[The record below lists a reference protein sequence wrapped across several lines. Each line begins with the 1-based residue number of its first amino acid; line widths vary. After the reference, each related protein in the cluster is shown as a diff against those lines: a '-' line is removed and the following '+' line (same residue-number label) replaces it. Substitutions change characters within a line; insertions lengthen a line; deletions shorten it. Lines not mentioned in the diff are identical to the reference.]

1 MANKVVPFFDP
12 ANKDVECILI
22 HTFTGKQVSIVK
34 NKDEILEILIPS
46 PNGSFIEFTNKFDYT
61 YNFLLYGGF
70 SCFLYILKN
79 INIKTE
85 MRDIFLMAHIIL
97 TCAKLTEK
105 NYYSMIFS
113 SNLKYFNK
121 KFPNVDEMNQSSILF
136 KKYLDHMTI
145 ILNHLKENFKNK
157 AELIDKIVKNT
168 YDYDSFDEI
177 IDKFEQKRSSI
188 NDFLINIILLFNLK
202 DNIDKDQFYANMDNN
217 KNFYDKAVL
226 LNLRSKDDYDV
237 ERLKNFVKDKIN
249 QNENFRK
256 YIALIYVTIETFEI
270 DVETTQNHSM

>member
-1 MANKVVPFFDP
+1 MANRVVPFLDP
-12 ANKDVECILI
+12 ANKGAGCFLI
-22 HTFTGKQVSIVK
+22 DTFNGKQVSIVK
-34 NKDEILEILIPS
+34 NEDEPLEVLIPS

-61 YNFLLYGGF
+61 YSFLLSSGF
-70 SCFLYILKN
+70 SYFLDILKN
-79 INIKTE
+79 IKTN
-85 MRDIFLMAHIIL
+85 MRDIFLMAHIVL

-121 KFPNVDEMNQSSILF
+121 KIPNVDEMNQSSILF
-136 KKYLDHMTI
+136 KKYVDHMTI

-168 YDYDSFDEI
+168 YDYDAFDEI

-202 DNIDKDQFYANMDNN
+202 DNIDKDYFYANMDDN
-217 KNFYDKAVL
+217 KNFYDKEVL
-226 LNLRSKDDYDV
+226 LKLRSRNDVDV
-237 ERLKNFVKDKIN
+237 ERLKNTVKDKIN
-249 QNENFRK
+249 QNENFK
-256 YIALIYVTIETFEI
+256 KCIALIYVTIESFEI
-270 DVETTQNHSM
+270 DVETTQNHSMSD

>member
-1 MANKVVPFFDP
+1 MANRVVPFFDP
-12 ANKDVECILI
+12 ANKDVGCFLVD
-22 HTFTGKQVSIVK
+22 TFTGEQVSIVR
-34 NKDEILEILIPS
+34 NKDEILEVLIPS

-61 YNFLLYGGF
+61 YNFLLSGGF
-70 SCFLYILKN
+70 SYFLYILKN
-79 INIKTE
+79 INIKTD

-168 YDYDSFDEI
+168 YDYDAFDEI
-177 IDKFEQKRSSI
+177 INKFEQKRSSI

-202 DNIDKDQFYANMDNN
+202 DNIDKDQFYANMDDN

-226 LNLRSKDDYDV
+226 LNLRSRNDVDV
-237 ERLKNFVKDKIN
+237 ERLKNTVKDKIN